1 MQKLKHEPASGTL
14 PAAGSCCDGGKTV
27 HGRIGQKLW
36 HRAVLK
42 EQEDG
47 GSMTQEKQVPETEV
61 CYGKI
66 YRPERAV
73 KIIKKDGSRG
83 RGDFTLRRL

>member
-1 MQKLKHEPASGTL
+1 M
-14 PAAGSCCDGGKTV
+14 

-36 HRAVLK
+36 HRAVLE

-73 KIIKKDGSRG
+73 KIIKKDGPDAEVILHC
-83 RGDFTLRRL
+83 GDYETDEEL

>member
-1 MQKLKHEPASGTL
+1 LE
-14 PAAGSCCDGGKTV
+14 
-27 HGRIGQKLW
+27 
-36 HRAVLK
+36 

-66 YRPERAV
+66 YRPERLSKRTGAEAEV
-73 KIIKKDGSRG
+73 ILHC
-83 RGDFTLRRL
+83 GDYETDEEL

>member
-1 MQKLKHEPASGTL
+1 MAQSRLE
-14 PAAGSCCDGGKTV
+14 
-27 HGRIGQKLW
+27 
-36 HRAVLK
+36 